1 MHCCV
6 SAAHLKES
14 IRTEESQARHS
25 VFVQVHFG
33 VERYVIGLGLGFVGV
48 EEEGEEEDVDEG
60 DEEVVGEGDLVVDES
75 GLSDFETEDEDGWY
89 GSGGVP
95 SAFCFKSEE
104 PMLVVLIL

>member
-1 MHCCV
+1 MCTAA
-6 SAAHLKES
+6 SARRMLKES

-60 DEEVVGEGDLVVDES
+60 DEEVVGEGEVGMIVLMTRAVQ
-75 GLSDFETEDEDGWY
+75 DG
-89 GSGGVP
+89 
-95 SAFCFKSEE
+95 
-104 PMLVVLIL
+104 MLGKEMG